1 MKVRKFEEDA
11 PGIPKSSHINK
22 ETDGVRRRKRNRST
36 SMSVNRA
43 VDHGLE
49 RMDQVEGDL
58 EDMYKK
64 RSVTDQR
71 QTIHA
76 IHR

>member
-1 MKVRKFEEDA
+1 M
-11 PGIPKSSHINK
+11 
-22 ETDGVRRRKRNRST
+22 VRRRKRNHST
-36 SMSVNRA
+36 STSSKLSITGWRK
-43 VDHGLE
+43 
-49 RMDQVEGDL
+49 RMDQVGGDL

-76 IHR
+76 IHRWPLDDGQRVEWDQPKCEPTTPM

>member
-1 MKVRKFEEDA
+1 
-11 PGIPKSSHINK
+11 
-22 ETDGVRRRKRNRST
+22 
-36 SMSVNRA
+36 MSVDRA

-49 RMDQVEGDL
+49 RMDKVEGDL
-58 EDMYKK
+58 EDMYK